1 MPDLKVFRFVFVCL
15 LIGGAIGTAMAFD
28 AAARLRA
35 AEAPPAAEMDPDKP
49 SSLHVETGQFVVPL
63 LEEGRTEAFLL
74 AEVALEMTDA
84 GTAARHRADTS
95 ILRDIMLRHF
105 FEAAEEGRVL
115 PSKADPATLR
125 DSLKHALNREL
136 GTAAV
141 AQVLFDRLLL
151 QENVRR

>member
-1 MPDLKVFRFVFVCL
+1 MPDLQVFRFVFVCL
-15 LIGGAIGTAMAFD
+15 LIGGGIGTAMAFD

-35 AEAPPAAEMDPDKP
+35 AEAPAEEKANGATP
-49 SSLHVETGQFVVPL
+49 SSTHVEAGQFVVPL

-74 AEVALEMTDA
+74 AEITLELADKE
-84 GTAARHRADTS
+84 TAARHRADTS

-115 PSKADPATLR
+115 PNKADPSTLK
-125 DSLKHALNREL
+125 DSLKRALNREL

-141 AQVLFDRLLL
+141 TQVLFDRLLL